1 MELFWQQMV
10 TGLATGSVYGLVAL
24 AIVLIYRSTDVINFA
39 QGEMAM
45 FTTFFA
51 WTLFSGNFLGFH
63 IHPLH
68 YWIMFVLT
76 LAAAA
81 ILGALLERVVVRP
94 VEGRPILTIVIVT
107 LGLFAIFNSLA
118 TWSWGGIPKPFP
130 VPPEIHVT
138 GITFFGD
145 GALDIGPT
153 VVSYHDVTIMVVAVA
168 IMLALYAFFQ
178 YTPIG
183 LAMRGTAQ
191 NPVAARLMG
200 IRVGNMLTLGW
211 ALSAVVGAVGGM
223 LIAPMVYLQPPMMMG
238 VLLYAFAAAVLGG
251 MDSPPGAVVGGLILG
266 IVENMVGTYTTEQY
280 LGVDWFGP
288 EMKLTAALVI
298 IVLVLLIRPTGL
310 FGRRALRRV

>member
-1 MELFWQQMV
+1 MELLLQQVM

-39 QGEMAM
+39 QGQMAM

-51 WTLFSGNFLGFH
+51 WMLLDGSVLGHH
-63 IHPLH
+63 IHPMQF
-68 YWIMFVLT
+68 WIAFTLT
-76 LAAAA
+76 LVFAS
-81 ILGALLERVVVRP
+81 IMGALLERIVIRP

-107 LGLFAIFNSLA
+107 LGLFAIFENLA
-118 TWSWGGIPKPFP
+118 TWSWGGIPKAFP
-130 VPPEIHVT
+130 PPPEIHVT

-153 VVSYHDVTIMVVAVA
+153 VISYHDVTIMVVAVG
-168 IMLALYAFFQ
+168 IMIALYAFFQ
-178 YTPIG
+178 YTPVG

-191 NPVAARLMG
+191 NSVAARLMG

-211 ALSAVVGAVGGM
+211 ALSALVGAVGGM
-223 LIAPMVYLQPPMMMG
+223 LIAPLVLLQPPMMLG

-251 MDSPPGAVVGGLILG
+251 MDSAPGAVVGGLILG
-266 IVENMVGTYTTEQY
+266 IVENLVGTYTTKEY
-280 LGVDWFGP
+280 IGVDWFGP
-288 EMKLTAALVI
+288 ELKLTAALLI

-310 FGRRALRRV
+310 FGRRTLRRV

>member
-1 MELFWQQMV
+1 VELLLQQVM

-39 QGEMAM
+39 QGQMAM

-51 WTLFSGNFLGFH
+51 WMLFDGSFLGFH

-68 YWIMFVLT
+68 FWIAFFLT
-76 LAAAA
+76 LVFAA
-81 ILGALLERVVVRP
+81 LMGAVLERVVIRP

-107 LGLFAIFNSLA
+107 LGLFAIFENLA
-118 TWSWGGIPKPFP
+118 TWSWGGIPKAFP
-130 VPPEIHVT
+130 PPPEIHVS

-153 VVSYHDVTIMVVAVA
+153 VISYHDLTIMVVAVG
-168 IMLALYAFFQ
+168 IMLSLYAFFQ
-178 YTPIG
+178 YTPVG
-183 LAMRGTAQ
+183 LAMRATAQ
-191 NPVAARLMG
+191 NPMAARLMG
-200 IRVGNMLTLGW
+200 VRVGNMLTLGW

-223 LIAPMVYLQPPMMMG
+223 LIAPLVLLQPPMMLG

-251 MDSPPGAVVGGLILG
+251 MDSPPGAVVGGLTLG
-266 IVENMVGTYTTEQY
+266 IVENLVGTYTTKEY
-280 LGVDWFGP
+280 IGVDWFGP
-288 EMKLTAALVI
+288 EMKLTAALLV
-298 IVLVLLIRPTGL
+298 IVLVLVIRPTGL

>member
-1 MELFWQQMV
+1 VELLLQQVM

-39 QGEMAM
+39 QGQMAM

-51 WTLFSGNFLGFH
+51 WMLLDGSFLGHH
-63 IHPLH
+63 IHPMQF
-68 YWIMFVLT
+68 WIAFTLT
-76 LAAAA
+76 LVFAS
-81 ILGALLERVVVRP
+81 IMGALLERIVIRP

-107 LGLFAIFNSLA
+107 LGLFAIFENLA
-118 TWSWGGIPKPFP
+118 TWSWGGIPKAFP
-130 VPPEIHVT
+130 PPPEVHVT

-153 VVSYHDVTIMVVAVA
+153 VISYHDLTIMVVAVG
-168 IMLALYAFFQ
+168 IMIALYAFFQ
-178 YTPIG
+178 FTPVG

-191 NPVAARLMG
+191 NSVAARLMG

-211 ALSAVVGAVGGM
+211 ALSALVGAVGGM
-223 LIAPMVYLQPPMMMG
+223 LIAPLVLLQPPMMLG

-251 MDSPPGAVVGGLILG
+251 MDSAPGAVVGGLILG
-266 IVENMVGTYTTEQY
+266 IVENLVGTYTTKEY
-280 LGVDWFGP
+280 IHVDWFGP
-288 EMKLTAALVI
+288 ELKLTAALLV

-310 FGRRALRRV
+310 FGRRTLRRV

>member
-1 MELFWQQMV
+1 MELFLQQVM

-51 WTLFSGNFLGFH
+51 WMLIDGSFLGFH

-68 YWIMFVLT
+68 FWIAFALT
-76 LAAAA
+76 LVFAATM
-81 ILGALLERVVVRP
+81 GALLERIVIRP

-107 LGLFAIFNSLA
+107 LGLFSIFNNLA
-118 TWSWGGIPKPFP
+118 TWSWGGIPKAFP
-130 VPPEIHVT
+130 APPEIHVT

-153 VVSYHDVTIMVVAVA
+153 VISYHDLTIMVVAVG
-168 IMLALYAFFQ
+168 IMLALYVFFQ

-200 IRVGNMLTLGW
+200 IHVGNILTLGW
-211 ALSAVVGAVGGM
+211 ALSALVGAVGGM
-223 LIAPMVYLQPPMMMG
+223 MIAPLVLLQPPMMMG

-251 MDSPPGAVVGGLILG
+251 MDSAPGAVVGGLILG
-266 IVENMVGTYTTEQY
+266 IVENLVGTYTAKEY
-280 LGVDWFGP
+280 IHVDWFGP
-288 EMKLTAALVI
+288 ELKLTAALLV
-298 IVLVLLIRPTGL
+298 IVLVLLVRPTGL
-310 FGRRALRRV
+310 FGRRTLRRV

>member
-1 MELFWQQMV
+1 MELFLQQVM

-39 QGEMAM
+39 QGQFAM

-51 WTLFSGNFLGFH
+51 WMLFNGAFLGFH

-68 YWIMFVLT
+68 FWIMFVLT

-81 ILGALLERVVVRP
+81 ILGALVERVVIRP
-94 VEGRPILTIVIVT
+94 VEGRPVLTIVIVT
-107 LGLFAIFNSLA
+107 LGLFAIFDNLA
-118 TWSWGGIPKPFP
+118 GWRWGGIPKAFP
-130 VPPEIHVT
+130 VPPEIHVS
-138 GITFFGD
+138 GITFFG
-145 GALDIGPT
+145 AAPLDIGPT
-153 VVSYHDVTIMVVAVA
+153 VISYQDLTIMVVAVA
-168 IMLALYAFFQ
+168 IMLVLYAFFR

-211 ALSAVVGAVGGM
+211 ALSAAVGAVGGM
-223 LIAPMVYLQPPMMMG
+223 LIAPMVLLQPPMMMG

-251 MDSPPGAVVGGLILG
+251 MDSPPGAVVGGLTLG
-266 IVENMVGTYTTEQY
+266 IVENLVGTYTTEEY
-280 LGVDWFGP
+280 LHVDWFGP
-288 EMKLTAALVI
+288 EMKLTAALVV

>member
-1 MELFWQQMV
+1 MELFLQQVM

-51 WTLFSGNFLGFH
+51 WMLIDGSFLGFH

-68 YWIMFVLT
+68 FWIAFALT
-76 LAAAA
+76 LVFAATM
-81 ILGALLERVVVRP
+81 GALLERIVIRP

-107 LGLFAIFNSLA
+107 LGLFSIFNNLA
-118 TWSWGGIPKPFP
+118 TWSWGGIPKAFP
-130 VPPEIHVT
+130 APPEIHVT

-153 VVSYHDVTIMVVAVA
+153 VISYHDLTIMVVAVG
-168 IMLALYAFFQ
+168 IMLALYVFFQ

-200 IRVGNMLTLGW
+200 IHVGNILTLGW
-211 ALSAVVGAVGGM
+211 ALSALVGAVGGM
-223 LIAPMVYLQPPMMMG
+223 MIAPLVLLQPPMMMG

-251 MDSPPGAVVGGLILG
+251 MDSPPGAVVGGLTLG
-266 IVENMVGTYTTEQY
+266 IVENLVGTYTTEEY
-280 LGVDWFGP
+280 LHVDWFGP
-288 EMKLTAALVI
+288 EMKLTAALVV

>member
-1 MELFWQQMV
+1 VELFLQQV
-10 TGLATGSVYGLVAL
+10 LTGLATGAVYGLVAL

-39 QGEMAM
+39 QGQMAM

-51 WTLFSGNFLGFH
+51 WMLFDGSFLGLN

-68 YWIMFVLT
+68 YWIAFVLT
-76 LAAAA
+76 LVFA
-81 ILGALLERVVVRP
+81 IIMGAILERVVIRP
-94 VEGRPILTIVIVT
+94 VEGRPVLTIVIVT
-107 LGLFAIFNSLA
+107 LGLFAVFSGLA
-118 TWSWGGIPKPFP
+118 TWSWGGIPKAFSP
-130 VPPEIHVT
+130 PPEIHVT

-153 VVSYHDVTIMVVAVA
+153 VISYHDLTIMVVAVG

-211 ALSAVVGAVGGM
+211 ALSAAVGAVGGM
-223 LIAPMVYLQPPMMMG
+223 MIAPLVLLQPPMMMG

-266 IVENMVGTYTTEQY
+266 VVENLVGTYTTKEY
-280 LGVDWFGP
+280 LHVDWFGP
-288 EMKLTAALVI
+288 EMKLTAALVV
-298 IVLVLLIRPTGL
+298 IVLVLMIRPTGL
-310 FGRRALRRV
+310 FGRKVLRRV

>member
-1 MELFWQQMV
+1 MELFLQQV
-10 TGLATGSVYGLVAL
+10 LTGLATGAVYGLVAL

-39 QGEMAM
+39 QGQMAM

-51 WTLFSGNFLGFH
+51 WMLLDGSFLGFS
-63 IHPLH
+63 IHPLQ
-68 YWIMFVLT
+68 YWLGFIGT
-76 LAAAA
+76 LVFAI
-81 ILGALLERVVVRP
+81 ILGAILERVVIRP

-107 LGLFAIFNSLA
+107 LGLFAIFSGLA
-118 TWSWGGIPKPFP
+118 TWAWGGTPKAFP
-130 VPPEIHVT
+130 APPEIHVT

-153 VVSYHDVTIMVVAVA
+153 VISYHDLTIMVVAVG
-168 IMLALYAFFQ
+168 IMLALYVFFQ

-211 ALSAVVGAVGGM
+211 ALSAAVGAVGGM
-223 LIAPMVYLQPPMMMG
+223 MIAPLVLLQPPMMMG

-251 MDSPPGAVVGGLILG
+251 MDSPPGAIVGGLILG
-266 IVENMVGTYTTEQY
+266 IVENLVGTYTTKEY
-280 LGVDWFGP
+280 LHVDWFGP
-288 EMKLTAALVI
+288 EMKLTAALVV
-298 IVLVLLIRPTGL
+298 IVLVLMIRPTGI
-310 FGRRALRRV
+310 FGRKVLRRV

>member
-1 MELFWQQMV
+1 VELFLQQVM

-51 WTLFSGNFLGFH
+51 WMLLSGSFLGFH

-68 YWIMFVLT
+68 FWIAFALT
-76 LAAAA
+76 LVFAL
-81 ILGALLERVVVRP
+81 IMGALLERIVIRP

-107 LGLFAIFNSLA
+107 LGLFSIFSNLA
-118 TWSWGGIPKPFP
+118 TWSWGGMPKAFP
-130 VPPEIHVT
+130 PPPEIHVT

-153 VVSYHDVTIMVVAVA
+153 VISYHDLTIMVVAVG

-183 LAMRGTAQ
+183 LAMRGTTQ
-191 NPVAARLMG
+191 NSVAARLMG

-211 ALSAVVGAVGGM
+211 ALSALVGAVGGM
-223 LIAPMVYLQPPMMMG
+223 MIAPLVLLQPPMMMG

-251 MDSPPGAVVGGLILG
+251 MDSPPGAVVGGLTLG
-266 IVENMVGTYTTEQY
+266 IVENLVGTYTTKEY
-280 LGVDWFGP
+280 IGVDWFGP

-310 FGRRALRRV
+310 FGRRTLRRV

>member
-1 MELFWQQMV
+1 VELLLQQVM

-39 QGEMAM
+39 QGQMAM

-51 WTLFSGNFLGFH
+51 WMLFDGSFLGRH

-68 YWIMFVLT
+68 FWIAFTLT
-76 LAAAA
+76 LVFAS
-81 ILGALLERVVVRP
+81 IMGALLERIVIRP

-107 LGLFAIFNSLA
+107 LGLFAIFENLA
-118 TWSWGGIPKPFP
+118 TWSWGGIPKAFP
-130 VPPEIHVT
+130 PPPEIHVS

-153 VVSYHDVTIMVVAVA
+153 VISYHDLTIMVVAVG
-168 IMLALYAFFQ
+168 IMIALYAFFQ
-178 YTPIG
+178 YTPVG

-191 NPVAARLMG
+191 NSVAARLMG

-211 ALSAVVGAVGGM
+211 ALSALVGAVGGM
-223 LIAPMVYLQPPMMMG
+223 LIAPLVLLQPPMMLG

-251 MDSPPGAVVGGLILG
+251 MDSPPGAVVGGLTLG
-266 IVENMVGTYTTEQY
+266 IVENLVGTYTTEEY
-280 LGVDWFGP
+280 IGVDWFGP
-288 EMKLTAALVI
+288 ELKLTAALLI

>member
-1 MELFWQQMV
+1 VELFLQQVM

-51 WTLFSGNFLGFH
+51 WMLIDGSFLGFH

-68 YWIMFVLT
+68 FWIAFALT
-76 LAAAA
+76 LVFAATM
-81 ILGALLERVVVRP
+81 GALLERIVIRP

-107 LGLFAIFNSLA
+107 LGLFSIFNNLA
-118 TWSWGGIPKPFP
+118 TWSWGGIPKAFP
-130 VPPEIHVT
+130 APPEIHVT

-153 VVSYHDVTIMVVAVA
+153 VISYHDLTIMVVAVG
-168 IMLALYAFFQ
+168 IMLALYVFFQ

-200 IRVGNMLTLGW
+200 IHVGNILTLGW
-211 ALSAVVGAVGGM
+211 ALSALVGAVGGM
-223 LIAPMVYLQPPMMMG
+223 MIAPLVLLQPPMMMG

-251 MDSPPGAVVGGLILG
+251 MDSPPGAVVGGLTLG
-266 IVENMVGTYTTEQY
+266 IVENLVGTYTTEEY

-288 EMKLTAALVI
+288 EMKLTAALVV

>member
-1 MELFWQQMV
+1 MELLLQQVM

-39 QGEMAM
+39 QGQMAM

-51 WTLFSGNFLGFH
+51 WMLLDGSVLGHH
-63 IHPLH
+63 IHPMQF
-68 YWIMFVLT
+68 WIAFTLT
-76 LAAAA
+76 LVFAS
-81 ILGALLERVVVRP
+81 IMGALLERIVIRP
-94 VEGRPILTIVIVT
+94 VEGRPILTVVIVT
-107 LGLFAIFNSLA
+107 LGLFAIFENLA
-118 TWSWGGIPKPFP
+118 TWSWGGIPKAFP
-130 VPPEIHVT
+130 PPPEVHVT

-153 VVSYHDVTIMVVAVA
+153 VISYHDLTIMVVAVG
-168 IMLALYAFFQ
+168 IMIALYAFFQ

-191 NPVAARLMG
+191 NSVAARLMG

-211 ALSAVVGAVGGM
+211 ALSALVGAVGGM
-223 LIAPMVYLQPPMMMG
+223 LIAPLVLLQPPMMLG

-251 MDSPPGAVVGGLILG
+251 MDSPPGAVVGGLTLG
-266 IVENMVGTYTTEQY
+266 IVENLVGTYTTKEY
-280 LGVDWFGP
+280 IGVDWFGP
-288 EMKLTAALVI
+288 ELKLTAALLI

-310 FGRRALRRV
+310 FGRRILRRV